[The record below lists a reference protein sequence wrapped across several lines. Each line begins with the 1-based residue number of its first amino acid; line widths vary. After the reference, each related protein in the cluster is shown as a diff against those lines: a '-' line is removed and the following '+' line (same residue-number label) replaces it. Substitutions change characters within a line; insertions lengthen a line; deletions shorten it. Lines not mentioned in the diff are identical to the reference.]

1 MTHPDLQEEIGR
13 LEAQLEA
20 HPGSLLFARLA
31 DLVRKDGDHGRALEI
46 LERGLEDHPE
56 YLSAHIV
63 RARALEDLGRETE
76 AEEAYRRVLELDDQN
91 LVALAALARAAE
103 ARGDREDAVSWY
115 ERLLA
120 VDPRNEEAEAKLQE
134 LRESAAEK
142 PLDGASLEREV
153 SDEEPTAPAEPAG
166 GEPVAE
172 EEPAAADEAFDGAG
186 FDDEGFDVEPFGE
199 EPSAGTGE
207 TEPHDAFGVEPGE
220 EIRAARW
227 PWDEES
233 GSETAEEPPS
243 DEIVAFSRD
252 GSGVE
257 SEEELR
263 PGSEE
268 DAEDP
273 FSGWENVDIDDEG
286 SPDTEDLG
294 TTAEE
299 EARWEP
305 AEEELTEEEPTAEDE
320 PHATEEDELPAEW
333 EEAEPGREEA
343 EPASGAKESESTA
356 DREEP
361 EPEPAPEW
369 EELEARGE
377 DLVAEWEEAEPED
390 LETEIDELSDGW
402 DEPEGEEAEGE
413 LDDDSDLPT
422 ETLASLYASQGLY
435 REAVTI
441 YEELVRRRPHDE
453 ALFERLRA
461 AREELDEP
469 VGELAHELAEDAEE
483 PAGETGEDVREPADE
498 LGGTDDAAGPP
509 EEAGEEPVPAGEA
522 DGTDAPEPTMRE
534 HLLALLRGE
543 AVPDGPAGDRGA

>member
-1 MTHPDLQEEIGR
+1 MTDPDLQEEIGR

-31 DLVRKDGDHGRALEI
+31 DLVRKDGDPGRALEI
-46 LERGLEDHPE
+46 LARGLEDHPE

-91 LVALAALARAAE
+91 LVALDALARAAE
-103 ARGDREDAVSWY
+103 ARGDREEAVSWY

-120 VDPRNEEAEAKLQE
+120 VDPRNEEAAARLQE
-134 LRESAAEK
+134 LGESAAE
-142 PLDGASLEREV
+142 
-153 SDEEPTAPAEPAG
+153 EPPAEGDAF
-166 GEPVAE
+166 AD
-172 EEPAAADEAFDGAG
+172 AASE
-186 FDDEGFDVEPFGE
+186 DDAHEE

-207 TEPHDAFGVEPGE
+207 PEPHDAFGVEAGE
-220 EIRAARW
+220 EIRSARW
-227 PWDEES
+227 PWDEEPDLDTS
-233 GSETAEEPPS
+233 EEAGAEAEEHADAEPEEAPEAEVEEDLGSETAEEPPS
-243 DEIVAFSRD
+243 DEILAFSRD
-252 GSGVE
+252 ASGVE
-257 SEEELR
+257 PDEEVRQES
-263 PGSEE
+263 GE

-273 FSGWENVDIDDEG
+273 FSGWGSVDIDDEG
-286 SPDTEDLG
+286 SPDTEDLE
-294 TTAEE
+294 TAGEE
-299 EARWEP
+299 AEARWEP
-305 AEEELTEEEPTAEDE
+305 AEEEALTEEEPTVEDE
-320 PHATEEDELPAEW
+320 PSAAEQPHAAEEDELPTEW
-333 EEAEPGREEA
+333 EEAEPAPRPEE
-343 EPASGAKESESTA
+343 PESAA
-356 DREEP
+356 DWEEP

-377 DLVAEWEEAEPED
+377 DLVAEWEEDEPED
-390 LETEIDELSDGW
+390 LETEIEELSDGW
-402 DEPEGEEAEGE
+402 DEAEGEEAEGE

-422 ETLASLYASQGLY
+422 ETLANLYASQGLY

-469 VGELAHELAEDAEE
+469 VGEAAHEAE
-483 PAGETGEDVREPADE
+483 EPADE
-498 LGGTDDAAGPP
+498 LGGADDAGGIP
-509 EEAGEEPVPAGEA
+509 EEVGEEPAPAGEA

-543 AVPDGPAGDRGA
+543 AVPDGPAGGHGA